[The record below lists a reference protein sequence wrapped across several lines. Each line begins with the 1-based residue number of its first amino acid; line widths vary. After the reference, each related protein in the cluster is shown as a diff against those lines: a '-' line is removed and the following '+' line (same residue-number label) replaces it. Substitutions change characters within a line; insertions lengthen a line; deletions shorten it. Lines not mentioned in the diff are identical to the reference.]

1 MNLDESRWPDAEHC
15 WLLQAMLVFLLASS
29 RIPPNFLCAQKIP
42 CFTQWWNIYIYAAWN
57 SVLSLQ
63 HTATRALESKLL
75 ETKEILGIC
84 FPEILRRKQE
94 IWDLGTGA
102 ISTRKVHWR
111 VLGGNWWTIHTFLT
125 LGCHGREDQGR
136 SSRFI
141 FVIWRYL
148 GILGFAAVSTRIH
161 NHHTRRL
168 AHQWAFWA
176 SGQPRVKKTP
186 QYHPEFVDV
195 SPLFV
200 VRKPS
205 YA

>member
-1 MNLDESRWPDAEHC
+1 MLSTAGCFKPCWCFFWHPAESRPIFYVPRKYHVLRNDGIYIW
-15 WLLQAMLVFLLASS
+15 
-29 RIPPNFLCAQKIP
+29 
-42 CFTQWWNIYIYAAWN
+42 IYIYAAWN